1 LVHALPVGRR
11 TDPTWPALNRRR
23 PRPRRTAPPRQA
35 RPLAGRRHR
44 PASRRGRPRRAPVRH
59 GRSRGGPGIPGAG
72 DVGWVGARSPGA
84 LRATRH
90 AALRR
95 GPRRGPVAWTAAS
108 GAYGTASPPP
118 GGEASGRFRRVRHGV
133 PSSWW
138 WGVWPLPARTAR
150 RPMTWTRRASLPR
163 YRGRLR
169 YGRTAA
175 TAKERARA
183 DRSFTVHRPA
193 GVCSAATARLVR
205 RRRW

>member
-133 PSSWW
+133 RWRERAGHPSRGIADGSVT
-138 WGVWPLPARTAR
+138 GEPRQPPKNGRVPTAR
-150 RPMTWTRRASLPR
+150 SRSTGRPGCA
-163 YRGRLR
+163 
-169 YGRTAA
+169 
-175 TAKERARA
+175 
-183 DRSFTVHRPA
+183 
-193 GVCSAATARLVR
+193 R
-205 RRRW
+205 RRRRAWSAAAG

>member
-23 PRPRRTAPPRQA
+23 HRSRRTAPPRQA

-44 PASRRGRPRRAPVRH
+44 SASRRGRPRRAPVRH

-108 GAYGTASPPP
+108 GAYGTASDDVNAPGIPPAVSRTAPLRENRGNRQRTGACRPLVHGPPAGRGVLGGDGAPGPPP
-118 GGEASGRFRRVRHGV
+118 QV
-133 PSSWW
+133 
-138 WGVWPLPARTAR
+138 
-150 RPMTWTRRASLPR
+150 
-163 YRGRLR
+163 
-169 YGRTAA
+169 
-175 TAKERARA
+175 
-183 DRSFTVHRPA
+183 
-193 GVCSAATARLVR
+193 
-205 RRRW
+205 